1 VKIRLSILVFVCGVQ
16 FCTCAARPSPAA
28 DIAPSSGKKLCSAL
42 VPADFTKLGIPVK
55 GLLSANVSP
64 GDNTSAYCSYESKSG
79 DIEFDV
85 FYPAGKTPQ
94 EVLTTE
100 KTVLTDGSEG
110 KSEPSH
116 VPGADSAK
124 INLAITGKAPSAGI
138 TVRRKSLV
146 LAIYIPASRNA
157 KDQLI
162 SLAQTALGR
171 LQP

>member
-16 FCTCAARPSPAA
+16 FCAWASQPLPAA

-42 VPADFTKLGIPVK
+42 VPADFTKVGIPVK
-55 GLLSANVSP
+55 GLLSANVNP
-64 GDNTSAYCSYESKSG
+64 GDNTGAYCSYDSKSG
-79 DIEFDV
+79 NIEFDV
-85 FYPAGKTPQ
+85 FYPAGNTPK

-124 INLAITGKAPSAGI
+124 INLAISGKSPSAGI
-138 TVRRKSLV
+138 TVRRKNLV
-146 LAIYIPASRNA
+146 FAIYIPASRNA

>member
-16 FCTCAARPSPAA
+16 FCAWASQPSRAA

-42 VPADFTKLGIPVK
+42 VPADFTKVGIPVK
-55 GLLSANVSP
+55 GPLSANLNP
-64 GDNTSAYCSYESKSG
+64 GDNTGAYCTYESKSG
-79 DIEFDV
+79 NIEFDV
-85 FYPAGKTPQ
+85 FYPAGNTPRQ
-94 EVLTTE
+94 VLATE

-124 INLAITGKAPSAGI
+124 INLAISGKPPSASI
-138 TVRRKSLV
+138 TVRRKNLV
-146 LAIYIPASRNA
+146 FAIYIPASRTA
-157 KDQLI
+157 KGQLI

-171 LQP
+171 LHP